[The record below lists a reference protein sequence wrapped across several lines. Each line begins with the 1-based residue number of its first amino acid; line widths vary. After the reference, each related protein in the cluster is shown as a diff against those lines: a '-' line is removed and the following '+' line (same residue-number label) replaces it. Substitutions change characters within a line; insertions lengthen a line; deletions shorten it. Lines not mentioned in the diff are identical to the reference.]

1 MKLTNPETEN
11 QSVKKM
17 EDGQIAILTGA
28 YKDTKV
34 QRHHKHL
41 IGLGHKEGH
50 SWTNYFET
58 HNTGNLQCRILENG
72 ESLTVTNN

>member
-28 YKDTKV
+28 C
-34 QRHHKHL
+34 L
-41 IGLGHKEGH
+41 
-50 SWTNYFET
+50 YFLKKG
-58 HNTGNLQCRILENG
+58 TGIRQ
-72 ESLTVTNN
+72 